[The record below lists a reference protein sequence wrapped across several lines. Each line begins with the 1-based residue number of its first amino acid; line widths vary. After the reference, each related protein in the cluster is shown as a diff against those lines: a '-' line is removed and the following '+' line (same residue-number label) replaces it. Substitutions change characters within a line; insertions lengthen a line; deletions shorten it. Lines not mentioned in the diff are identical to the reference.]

1 MTTVNNNEKISFVLY
16 GSYEEQL
23 NMLTDEQVGILLR
36 NIYSYVRTGEKHA
49 DDPMVTMLL
58 SVICHQLD
66 IDARKYEESKLRRQ
80 EAGKKGGRPR
90 KNTVD
95 EKAMVFS
102 EKRTKDMEPV
112 DVDEDEDVYD
122 DVDEYVDVDVY
133 ADDDDDDDQDLFYD
147 IVGRRRPDL
156 VDDTIF
162 PYGDNDVPTTLMELD
177 KFAALAN
184 KLLLKHMG
192 RTATTFDI
200 QRVFDYV
207 YTPAYTEDNTAYA
220 TYDDTKAELLA
231 FVFDRAAEQN
241 RVTWKYIGGIW
252 DNYQKRG
259 VTNVEDAIEN
269 EYAWNRGEAV

>member
-95 EKAMVFS
+95 ENAMVFS
-102 EKRTKDMEPV
+102 EKRT
-112 DVDEDEDVYD
+112 
-122 DVDEYVDVDVY
+122 
-133 ADDDDDDDQDLFYD
+133 LGC
-147 IVGRRRPDL
+147 I
-156 VDDTIF
+156 
-162 PYGDNDVPTTLMELD
+162 
-177 KFAALAN
+177 
-184 KLLLKHMG
+184 
-192 RTATTFDI
+192 
-200 QRVFDYV
+200 
-207 YTPAYTEDNTAYA
+207 
-220 TYDDTKAELLA
+220 
-231 FVFDRAAEQN
+231 
-241 RVTWKYIGGIW
+241 
-252 DNYQKRG
+252 
-259 VTNVEDAIEN
+259 
-269 EYAWNRGEAV
+269 